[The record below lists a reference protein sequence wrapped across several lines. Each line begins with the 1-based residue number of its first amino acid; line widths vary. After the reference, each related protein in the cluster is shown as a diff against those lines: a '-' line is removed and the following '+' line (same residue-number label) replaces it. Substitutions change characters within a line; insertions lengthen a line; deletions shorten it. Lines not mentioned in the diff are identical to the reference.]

1 MPGAVHK
8 EAYMRETIP
17 LSQRRI
23 DWLILLFFF
32 VNIIFVTYMIDLEQ
46 LVIPDPSNFEY
57 PLWPPRFMI
66 DLTHWWG
73 NNFDPVLIARPQWW
87 KMSIWIDVL
96 FFGPFYA
103 VAIFAYIRGKEW
115 IRIPSIIYASV
126 ILTNVTIILGEE
138 IAGAHATPQPGA
150 VLLANAS
157 WVIFPLLIIYR
168 MWRSPHPF
176 TREVTPAMRL
186 QPVPERAA

>member
-1 MPGAVHK
+1 
-8 EAYMRETIP
+8 MRESIP

-23 DWLILLFFF
+23 DWFILSFFF

-46 LVIPDPSNFEY
+46 LVISDTSNFEY
-57 PLWPPRFMI
+57 PFWPPRFMI

-87 KMSIWIDVL
+87 KMTIWIDVL

-103 VAIFAYIRGKEW
+103 VAIYAYIRGKEW

-138 IAGAHATPQPGA
+138 IAGAHATPQLGA

-176 TREVTPAMRL
+176 TREIASSARLEPASGHT
-186 QPVPERAA
+186 A